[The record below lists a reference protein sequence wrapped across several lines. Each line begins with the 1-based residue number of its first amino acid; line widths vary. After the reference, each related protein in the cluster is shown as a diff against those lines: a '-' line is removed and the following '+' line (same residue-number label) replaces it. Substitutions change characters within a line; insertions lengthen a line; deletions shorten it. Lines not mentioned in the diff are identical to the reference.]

1 MGLIV
6 YGAAL
11 SPFVRKVRVF
21 LAEKGVEYAL
31 ENVNIFPPPDW
42 FAEISPLKRIPVLKD
57 EVADLFLADS
67 SAICGYLE
75 KKIPSPALYP
85 ADAADYGRALW
96 FEEYGDS
103 ELAGHI
109 GMGTFR
115 PMVVAPLMG
124 KEPDIATASKTIE
137 EKLPSY
143 FHYLEMQVG
152 TREFL
157 AGDTFSIADIGIAT
171 LFVNFAHA
179 GFKPDAE
186 GYPNLTGYLT
196 RMHARPSFAACIA
209 EETAMLDK
217 VLKRTA

>member
-21 LAEKGVEYAL
+21 LAEKGADYTL
-31 ENVNIFPPPDW
+31 ENVNIFPAPDW

-57 EVADLFLADS
+57 EENGVTLADS

-75 KKIPSPALYP
+75 KIHATPALFP
-85 ADAADYGRALW
+85 SEAADYGRALW
-96 FEEYGDS
+96 FEEYADS

-115 PMVVAPLMG
+115 PMVVGPLMG
-124 KEPDIATASKTIE
+124 KEADTATAEKTIA
-137 EKLPSY
+137 EKLPPY
-143 FHYLEMQVG
+143 FTYLEREVG

-157 AGDTFSIADIGIAT
+157 VGDALSIADISIAT
-171 LFVNFAHA
+171 QFVNFAHGGFAA
-179 GFKPDAE
+179 GAE
-186 GYPNLTGYLT
+186 AYPNLTAYLA